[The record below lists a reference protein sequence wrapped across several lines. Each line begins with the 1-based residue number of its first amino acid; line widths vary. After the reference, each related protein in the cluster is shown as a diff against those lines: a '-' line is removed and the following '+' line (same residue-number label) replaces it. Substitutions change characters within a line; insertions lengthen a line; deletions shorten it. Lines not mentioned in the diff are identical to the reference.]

1 MNILQVM
8 AINSCV
14 DTNTRDCIKL
24 FTQITYLSRE
34 IREAVEMSYRIMHSQ
49 FDSRFAMHVL
59 EFTSKVVNATRLYYK
74 NPPDAVLMQCNVY
87 LMVVYRYRVRA
98 RNLK

>member
-1 MNILQVM
+1 M

-14 DTNTRDCIKL
+14 DTNTRDRIKL

-34 IREAVEMSYRIMHSQ
+34 IREAVEMSYRIMHSR

-59 EFTSKVVNATRLYYK
+59 YLEFTSRVVNATRLYYK
-74 NPPDAVLMQCNVY
+74 NLPDAVLMQRNVY
-87 LMVVYRYRVRA
+87 LMVLYIDIVFERVT
-98 RNLK
+98 